1 MSRVKLPRL
10 GKLGRLS
17 VLLMLAAGF
26 LISIK
31 LASAL
36 DSTSISVNGTSI
48 YTQAGGY
55 NAGHGIAGVS
65 FDVPTMTLTLNNAT
79 IANISADD
87 DLVIDLVGTNTVTST
102 SPDPAIRSEAGN
114 VTIKGN
120 EASLSIS
127 AFSADNTAI
136 RIGEGKR
143 LTIGDEGSL
152 NDVITVSILSGTNI
166 NTADTYIVGDN
177 VYNYEGAPD
186 PGDPMGP
193 PPGDPLKIYVDGF
206 MAIDETANPQVT
218 SVSGEGWSIEQGY
231 SGIYELSI
239 DTGITLPYIT
249 GAGDGALSINPEGGD
264 ITIAENEDR
273 RSINMDG
280 RVEILTRMDAAPGD
294 INLIGGIYT
303 EGSVNVN
310 DRDMTIG
317 SSGTPS
323 ITGIEADSVYVGSGN
338 LSIYTTSVALQYY
351 NPAPAPGEGMDV
363 ESGAGKSL
371 TVETSDTATANV
383 STVRVSGGGTVDL
396 SYTTALGD
404 FTPEASHWPWTEM
417 SGTEEENPQP
427 TTVTCTE
434 GIDATNKYR
443 LTAGDNSF
451 LLESTAGT
459 LFQLGWNI
467 PDADDSIV
475 TNGTVRVIAAN
486 GYGSTSNDYSDFS
499 IEEGSTVTIELLPD
513 YGYQYVS
520 GGLNGNQTM
529 PDEGKA
535 SYTFTMPSNHLH
547 LSAIFERSSDIISVV
562 SGKVSGASI
571 SVPEGEINGNAEF
584 SVADSSADSS
594 AFQAAASGG
603 TVGGI
608 VDLTLNEVILKGT
621 TDEAWKT
628 NISELDEEMPVNLV
642 LAEDLKGHA
651 NYSVFREHDGTISEL
666 DATYDTNNGILSF
679 ATDKYS
685 TYAIAYSDT
694 PINPDTYDGIKVY
707 LLIGAISAIGA
718 FVAGHFLYKN
728 KLKLKQ

>member
-1 MSRVKLPRL
+1 MMKKFFSNKLV
-10 GKLGRLS
+10 
-17 VLLMLAAGF
+17 VLVTFGAILMLGA
-26 LISIK
+26 ISFRMV
-31 LASAL
+31 SAL
-36 DSTSISVNGTSI
+36 DSTSITVNGTSI

-55 NAGHGIAGVS
+55 NAGHGVEGVS
-65 FDVPTMTLTLNNAT
+65 FDVPTMTLTLNNAN
-79 IANISADD
+79 IDNISADD
-87 DLVIDLVGTNTVTST
+87 DLIIDLVGINTITST

-114 VTIKGN
+114 ITIKGD

-127 AFSADNTAI
+127 AFSADHTAI

-152 NDVITVSILSGTNI
+152 NDVITVSILSGTNL

-186 PGDPMGP
+186 PGEPGP
-193 PPGDPLKIYVDGF
+193 PPGDPLQIFVDGF
-206 MAIDETANPQVT
+206 VAIDETAVPEIT
-218 SVSGEGWSIEQGY
+218 SVEGEGWSIEQGFM
-231 SGIYELSI
+231 GIYELSV
-239 DTGITLPYIT
+239 DAGTTLPYIT
-249 GAGDGALSINPEGGD
+249 GSGDGALSINPEGGD

-280 RVEILTRMDAAPGD
+280 RVEILTRMDDAPGD

-371 TVETSDTATANV
+371 IVEASNIATANV
-383 STVRVSGGGTVDL
+383 SAVRVSGGGEVDL

-427 TTVTCTE
+427 TTVTCSE
-434 GIDATNKYR
+434 GTDATNKYR
-443 LTAGDNSF
+443 LTTGDNNF

-467 PDADDSIV
+467 PDAEDSIV

-486 GYGSTSNDYSDFS
+486 GYGFTSDDYSDFS

-547 LSAIFERSSDIISVV
+547 LSAVFERSSDIVSVV

-571 SVPEGEINGNAEF
+571 QMPEGQINGNAEF
-584 SVADSSADSS
+584 SVTDSSTSDSS
-594 AFQAAASGG
+594 NFQVAASGA
-603 TVGGI
+603 TVGGL
-608 VDLTLNEVILKGT
+608 VDLTLNEVVLKGS

-628 NISELDEEMPVNLV
+628 NITELEEEMAVNLQ
-642 LAEDLKGHA
+642 LADTLKGHS
-651 NYSVFREHDGTISEL
+651 NYSVIRDHDGTVTKL
-666 DATYDTNNGILSF
+666 DSTYNETTGILSF
-679 ATDKYS
+679 NTDSYS

-694 PINPDTYDGIKVY
+694 PSNPNTYDNIYIYV
-707 LLIGAISAIGA
+707 AIA
-718 FVAGHFLYKN
+718 FVALAGLLVGFYFLRTKN
-728 KLKLKQ
+728 KRAV